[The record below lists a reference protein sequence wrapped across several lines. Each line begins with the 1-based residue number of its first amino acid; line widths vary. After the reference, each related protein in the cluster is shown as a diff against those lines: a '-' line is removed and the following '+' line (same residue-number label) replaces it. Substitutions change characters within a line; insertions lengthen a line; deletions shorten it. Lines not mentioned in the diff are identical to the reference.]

1 MNPISLRRVRA
12 VAGKELRDYR
22 RNRSLVAGMT
32 IIPLVFLITPLVQVF
47 TMTPADLQHGAWLV
61 YMLGI
66 PAVAPT
72 VIAAHAIV
80 GERQQGTLE
89 PVLTTPVRRDELLL
103 GKALAALVP
112 SVAVSYLVFGLVV
125 AVIAVFAEPQSAAA
139 VLRGPAIAAQIFFT
153 PLVAAWSIWIGIII
167 STRAKDVR
175 SAQQIAMPISLPSFA
190 VALLVAV
197 GVIPATLPVAC
208 LLAAV
213 LAGLNIA
220 AWAMSVAAFDPERL
234 ITR

>member
-1 MNPISLRRVRA
+1 MNRISLRRVRA

-32 IIPLVFLITPLVQVF
+32 IIPMVFLITPLVQVF
-47 TMTPADLQHGAWLV
+47 TMTPADFQHGDWLL

-72 VIAAHAIV
+72 VIASYAIV

-89 PVLTTPVRRDELLL
+89 PVLTTPVRRHELLL

-125 AVIAVFAEPQSAAA
+125 AVIAVFADPLSAAA
-139 VLRGPAIAAQIFFT
+139 VLRGSAIVAQIVFT
-153 PLVAAWSIWIGIII
+153 PLVAAWSIWIGIVI
-167 STRAKDVR
+167 SARAKDVR
-175 SAQQIAMPISLPSFA
+175 SAQQIAMPVSLPSFA

-197 GVIPATLPVAC
+197 GVVPATLPVAC

-213 LAGLNIA
+213 LVGLNVA
-220 AWAMSVAAFDPERL
+220 GWAMSVAAFDPERL